1 MATRLLCVC
10 VWYLKI
16 DYSIFRRLFALFL
29 NGRSRVNWWLLN
41 VSLSKYIHNTY
52 TDVCVCTTV
61 MGILSLYKSV
71 QPTISIL
78 TDKQTNRTHTTVRNE
93 LRFSTEAAATTPDDA
108 MLVACV
114 HQETM
119 RESRKCTPLRSLS
132 LFHTLSVSLCACP
145 SWALSLSLSLS
156 LQHESAPFC
165 LSYNDI
171 NTRHN
176 NSGWQ
181 AGNCPRTCQ
190 ALPDSRQSG
199 NANVMSAQK
208 HTHTHNQLSQ
218 LRPTWRMRNVRA
230 TYAHN
235 CSQANALWT
244 RLAMHWTAL
253 LCLSHCP
260 AWLRCLHWNEL
271 IKALSN
277 STQISD
283 DDTRYVAK

>member
-29 NGRSRVNWWLLN
+29 YGRSRVNWWLLN

-93 LRFSTEAAATTPDDA
+93 LRFSTEAAMTPDDA

-119 RESRKCTPLRSLS
+119 RESRKCTPQRSLS
-132 LFHTLSVSLCACP
+132 LSHTLCVSMCL
-145 SWALSLSLSLS
+145 SLVSALSLSLSLF
-156 LQHESAPFC
+156 A
-165 LSYNDI
+165 
-171 NTRHN
+171 TRV
-176 NSGWQ
+176 
-181 AGNCPRTCQ
+181 C
-190 ALPDSRQSG
+190 
-199 NANVMSAQK
+199 
-208 HTHTHNQLSQ
+208 
-218 LRPTWRMRNVRA
+218 
-230 TYAHN
+230 
-235 CSQANALWT
+235 
-244 RLAMHWTAL
+244 AL
-253 LCLSHCP
+253 LPLVQWHQHAPQQQWLAGRKLSKDMP
-260 AWLRCLHWNEL
+260 G
-271 IKALSN
+271 
-277 STQISD
+277 STWQPPIG
-283 DDTRYVAK
+283 